1 MTVLITGANGFIG
14 SHIASFFLQAGHHVI
29 ATSKQLQTSTRNLL
43 ENATR
48 IELDV
53 LDTEQLQKFSIEA
66 DVLIHVATA
75 NDIISKSSIKGME
88 LSAIG
93 TKNILDLA
101 VKNHIPKCIVF
112 STLQVY
118 GTELEGDISESSPLH
133 FQNDYGLNHLFAEM
147 YAEQYH
153 RQNKLKT
160 AVVRP
165 SNVYGPILTDS
176 FNRWNLIPGCFCKEA
191 IGNGTITLKSSGLQM
206 RNFVHAQNLAS
217 AINAICTDNMDNFEV
232 YNAGSAEHK
241 TMLEVATMVK
251 DAFKNN
257 LNKAVEIKVEGNTP
271 GKTNFFNLS
280 IKKLEGIGFIENKEH
295 NLKHGIQ
302 EIINYL
308 QKKQNGPS
316 RSI

>member
-14 SHIASFFLQAGHHVI
+14 SHIASFFLRAGHQVI
-29 ATSKQLQTSTRNLL
+29 ATSKQLHSSTRSLL
-43 ENATR
+43 ENA
-48 IELDV
+48 ILMELDV
-53 LDTEQLQKFSIEA
+53 LDTEQLQNLSIQA

-75 NDIISKSSIKGME
+75 NDIVSKSSIKGME

-101 VKNHIPKCIVF
+101 VKNNIPKCIVF

-118 GTELEGDISESSPLH
+118 GTELEGDIAESSPLH

-153 RQNKLKT
+153 RQKKIKT

-191 IGNGTITLKSSGLQM
+191 LENGTITLKSSGLQM

-217 AINAICTDNMDNFEV
+217 GINAICTDNMDNFEV
-232 YNAGSAEHK
+232 YNAGSTEHK

-251 DAFKNN
+251 DEVQMK
-257 LNKAVEIKVEGNTP
+257 LNKDVEIKVEGIAP
-271 GKTNFFNLS
+271 GKTNCFNLS
-280 IKKLEGIGFIENKEH
+280 IKKLEDIGFKENKEH

-302 EIINYL
+302 QIINYL
-308 QKKQNGPS
+308 QKK
-316 RSI
+316 